1 MSTDKTYRAGLE
13 MQFQAD
19 WVSFFATF
27 ARFEHALIKAPY
39 LKHSKTGTTAEA
51 GWAGFAADL
60 GPAFLETCRAEPEL
74 EKLFMHPP
82 MLLKVDQDEASS
94 WKKARA
100 VNSVA
105 DWFLVVKDVRNN
117 LFHGDISPHSERE
130 ERLIIAAQ
138 KVLDMAWA
146 VASARAD
153 NPKLV
158 EFCEAFR
165 FQK

>member
-13 MQFQAD
+13 VQFQAD

-27 ARFEHALIKAPY
+27 ARFEHALIKAGY
-39 LKHSKTGTTAEA
+39 LKHSKTGVTAEA

-60 GPAFLETCRAEPEL
+60 GAAFLEVCRADTAL
-74 EKLFMHPP
+74 EKLFVNPP
-82 MLLKVDQDEASS
+82 MLLKVDQGEESS

-100 VNSVA
+100 VNSLA

-117 LFHGDISPHSERE
+117 LFQGDVHPHSERE

-138 KVLDMAWA
+138 RVLDMAFA
-146 VASARAD
+146 EALKRGD
-153 NPKLV
+153 NPKMV

-165 FQK
+165 FQR

>member
-1 MSTDKTYRAGLE
+1 MSTNTSYRAGLE
-13 MQFQAD
+13 QQFQAD

-39 LKHSKTGTTAEA
+39 LKHSKTGVTAEA

-60 GPAFLETCRAEPEL
+60 GAGFLETCRADPDL
-74 EKLFMHPP
+74 EKLFTNPP
-82 MLLKVDQDEASS
+82 MLLKVDQGEESS

-100 VNSVA
+100 INSAA

-138 KVLDMAWA
+138 RVLDLAYA
-146 VASARAD
+146 AALARAD
-153 NPKLV
+153 NPKMV

-165 FQK
+165 FRK

>member
-13 MQFQAD
+13 AQFHTD

-39 LKHSKTGTTAEA
+39 LKHGKTGVTAEA

-60 GPAFLETCRAEPEL
+60 GAEFLEVCRADPEL
-74 EKLFMHPP
+74 EKLIINPP
-82 MLLKVDQDEASS
+82 MLLKVDQGEESS

-105 DWFLVVKDVRNN
+105 DWFLVVRDVRNN
-117 LFHGDISPHSERE
+117 LFQGDVYPHSERE

-138 KVLDMAWA
+138 RVLDMAYA
-146 VASARAD
+146 AALKLSD
-153 NPKLV
+153 NPKMV

-165 FQK
+165 FRK

>member
-13 MQFQAD
+13 QQFQTD

-27 ARFEHALIKAPY
+27 ARFEHALIQAPY
-39 LKHSKTGTTAEA
+39 LRHSKTGVTAEA

-60 GPAFLETCRAEPEL
+60 GEGFLVACRAEPEV
-74 EKLFMHPP
+74 EKLFINPP
-82 MLLKVDQDEASS
+82 MLLKVDQGEESS

-105 DWFLVVKDVRNN
+105 DCFLLVKDVRNN
-117 LFHGDISPHSERE
+117 LFHGDIYPHSERE

-138 KVLDMAWA
+138 RVLDMAFA
-146 VASARAD
+146 AAQARSD

-165 FQK
+165 FRK

>member
-13 MQFQAD
+13 QQFQAE

-39 LKHSKTGTTAEA
+39 LKHGKTGVTAEA

-60 GPAFLETCRAEPEL
+60 GAEFLELCRADAEL
-74 EKLFMHPP
+74 EKLFINPP
-82 MLLKVDQDEASS
+82 MLLKVDQGEESS

-105 DWFLVVKDVRNN
+105 DWFLVVRDVRNN
-117 LFHGDISPHSERE
+117 LFQGDVYPHSERE

-138 KVLDMAWA
+138 RVLDMAFA
-146 VASARAD
+146 AAQAKAD

-165 FQK
+165 FRK